1 MEKMERMDDSILTFE
16 LKKNGQ
22 AKICVDGDIQELL
35 AGVLTVTKSV
45 YHSIHIN
52 DAAGAEWFLQQMGK
66 AMVCPDHPLYKEV
79 RE

>member
-1 MEKMERMDDSILTFE
+1 MGDSILNFE

-22 AKICVDGDIQELL
+22 AKICVDGDIQSLL
-35 AGVLTVTKSV
+35 AGVLTMTKSV
-45 YHSIHIN
+45 YQSILLN

-66 AMVCPDHPLYKEV
+66 ALVCPDHPLYKEV